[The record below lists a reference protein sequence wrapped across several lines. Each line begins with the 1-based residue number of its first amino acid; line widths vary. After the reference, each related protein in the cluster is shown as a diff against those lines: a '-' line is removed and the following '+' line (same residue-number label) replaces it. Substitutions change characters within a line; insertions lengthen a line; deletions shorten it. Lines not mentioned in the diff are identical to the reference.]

1 MQFAAAGMV
10 AAALVEATTGGQ
22 RPRRQSLGRC
32 LGAGGAAFVYAHLV
46 PAEQWGLR
54 SGAAFAQLPW
64 IASLESSLGGPR
76 PLELASWGALTG
88 LLLRLLRQGWA
99 KR

>member
-1 MQFAAAGMV
+1 M
-10 AAALVEATTGGQ
+10 
-22 RPRRQSLGRC
+22 
-32 LGAGGAAFVYAHLV
+32 